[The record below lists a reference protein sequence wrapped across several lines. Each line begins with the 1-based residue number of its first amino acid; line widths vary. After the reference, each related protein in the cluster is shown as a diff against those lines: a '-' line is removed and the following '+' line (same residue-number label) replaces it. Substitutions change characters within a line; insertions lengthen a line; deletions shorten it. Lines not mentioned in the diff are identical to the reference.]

1 VGPYLLR
8 RLAQAV
14 VSLFVL
20 SVFAFAMIHLVPGN
34 PVQIMLGTEA
44 TPPAVRQL
52 THSLGLDRPLYVQY
66 LSYTGRLLH
75 GDFGDSI
82 HSGLPVTD
90 EIGSRI
96 GSTVQLALAAM
107 VIAVPLGILM
117 GTVAA
122 AVRRPALD
130 FLIMTL
136 ALVGLSMPTFW
147 SGLLLILVF
156 ALLLHWL
163 PVVGTGPSGLVLP
176 AIALALPAA
185 AVLARMTRAN
195 LLEVLG
201 QDFIRTAR
209 AKGLSWSWVVSRH
222 GLRNAFI
229 PVLTI
234 IALQLG
240 GLLSGTVIVESV
252 FGRSGVGRLAIQA
265 IEERDF
271 PLVQGVILLAG
282 AVFIA
287 VNLVTDLLYPLVDP
301 RIRLR

>member
-1 VGPYLLR
+1 MGSYLLQ
-8 RLAQAV
+8 RLGQAV
-14 VSLFVL
+14 ISILAIT
-20 SVFAFAMIHLVPGN
+20 VFAFAMIHLVPGN
-34 PVQIMLGTEA
+34 PVQVMLGTEA
-44 TPPAVRQL
+44 TPQAVRQL
-52 THSLGLDRPLYVQY
+52 THSLGLDQPLYLQY
-66 LSYTGRLLH
+66 LGYMGRMLH
-75 GDFGDSI
+75 GDFGTSI
-82 HSGLPVTD
+82 HSGLPVIQ
-90 EIGSRI
+90 EIGTRA
-96 GSTVQLALAAM
+96 GATVELAVAAM
-107 VIAVPLGILM
+107 VIAVPLGITM

-122 AVRRPALD
+122 AVRHPALD

-156 ALLLHWL
+156 ALLLHWV
-163 PVVGTGPSGLVLP
+163 PVVGSGPGALVLP
-176 AIALALPAA
+176 AVTLALPAA
-185 AVLARMTRAN
+185 AVLARMTRASM
-195 LLEVLG
+195 LEVLG

-209 AKGLSWSWVVSRH
+209 AKGLAGIAVIVRH

-234 IALQLG
+234 IALQFG

-252 FGRSGVGRLAIQA
+252 FARSGVGRLAIQA

-282 AVFIA
+282 TVFILI
-287 VNLVTDLLYPLVDP
+287 NLATDLLYPMVDP